1 MVLSSSRVDVY
12 MDLIR
17 SPKQDQKKN
26 LRKASIYSK
35 YKTFPLKDYPCC
47 VIWIILNQALIIQT
61 NWFIRLAVLVIES
74 LVFSN
79 PKVHT

>member
-47 VIWIILNQALIIQT
+47 VI
-61 NWFIRLAVLVIES
+61 
-74 LVFSN
+74 
-79 PKVHT
+79 